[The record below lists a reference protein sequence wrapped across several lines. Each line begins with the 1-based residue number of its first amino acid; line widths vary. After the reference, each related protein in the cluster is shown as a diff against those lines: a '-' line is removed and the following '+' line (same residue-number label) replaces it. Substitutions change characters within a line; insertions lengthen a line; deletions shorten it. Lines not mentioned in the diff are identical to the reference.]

1 MPECEKPQTNP
12 KKVEYDDLPKRQ
24 AARSHEDIRLTV
36 KTVGETANSIARA
49 ILVSLLGPALVVVPL
64 LVLLGK
70 EQMAMWLLALL
81 AVAYA
86 YYFGKCAKGLLPR
99 KPPTESERVEDD
111 VDDA

>member
-1 MPECEKPQTNP
+1 MTDRNNTPSNEY
-12 KKVEYDDLPKRQ
+12 KVEYECLPKKE
-24 AARSHEDIRLTV
+24 AARRHENIRLTV

-49 ILVSLLGPALVVVPL
+49 ILVSLLGPTLVVVPL
-64 LVLLGK
+64 LVLLEK

-86 YYFGKCAKGLLPR
+86 YYFGKYVKGLLPR
-99 KPPTESERVEDD
+99 KPPIEAERVEDD